1 MVRIIAKCLA
11 KQPDQR
17 YQSGRELADDL
28 LALSRPG
35 SAPTMRQ
42 NDVPTAPG
50 SWPPRAASAPT
61 IATAPTVAG
70 TAPTRQVAPAPGG
83 GKAVPSAPLPA
94 APRQPTRPAPA
105 VAPAAPVSP
114 AKSRTGLIIGAAAV
128 GLLVIVGTVAVLGW
142 YVFLRKPERTADA
155 GRAGVPPA
163 VTAPS
168 VTLAPAPA
176 ATLAVAPPPTA
187 VSGPTAAPATAPAA
201 VSSPAAGTRPGTA
214 PAPRAPAREAAP
226 APGGVESAPHSSYSV
241 LDEEP
246 AAEADGRD
254 AGEALADKFRSN
266 QGGSTSS
273 GFGASGRYRPRE
285 RSPRDLTPFER
296 PAVATVRHLM
306 DREEAF
312 YRRESRYGTFD
323 DLGRSGPFLDVPS
336 QTRTFQRR
344 GYRFELT
351 LERDGFRIV
360 AEPTAPGPR
369 SFVGDDSGFI
379 RAGVE

>member
-1 MVRIIAKCLA
+1 
-11 KQPDQR
+11 
-17 YQSGRELADDL
+17 
-28 LALSRPG
+28 
-35 SAPTMRQ
+35 
-42 NDVPTAPG
+42 
-50 SWPPRAASAPT
+50 
-61 IATAPTVAG
+61 
-70 TAPTRQVAPAPGG
+70 
-83 GKAVPSAPLPA
+83 
-94 APRQPTRPAPA
+94 
-105 VAPAAPVSP
+105 VAPAATVAP
-114 AKSRTGLIIGAAAV
+114 AKSRTGLILGAMAV
-128 GLLVIVGTVAVLGW
+128 GLLVIVGTAAVLGW
-142 YVFLRKPERTADA
+142 YFFLRKPERTADA
-155 GRAGVPPA
+155 GRPDAGAAARPA
-163 VTAPS
+163 VTVPS

-176 ATLAVAPPPTA
+176 TLAEAPPPTA
-187 VSGPTAAPATAPAA
+187 ASGPTAAPATAPPT
-201 VSSPAAGTRPGTA
+201 VPSPAAATRPGTA

-226 APGGVESAPHSSYSV
+226 PPSGAESAPRSSYSV

-296 PAVATVRHLM
+296 PAVATIRHLM

-312 YRRESRYGTFD
+312 YRRESRYATFD

-351 LERDGFRIV
+351 IERDGFRIV

-379 RAGVE
+379 RAGVD